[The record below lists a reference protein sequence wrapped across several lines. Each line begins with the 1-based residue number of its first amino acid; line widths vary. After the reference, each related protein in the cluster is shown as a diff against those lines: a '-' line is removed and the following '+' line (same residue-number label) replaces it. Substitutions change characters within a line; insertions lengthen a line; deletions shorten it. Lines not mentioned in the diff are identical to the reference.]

1 MRSLIFLTVVLGA
14 GCSSG
19 GDAPGG
25 DVPAGAKPAAGQPQI
40 TSVAGIEW
48 GLPSDSIVARRGE
61 PDSRTA
67 IVREVEGLA
76 YRETLIGVPVDLL
89 YLVHRRHGMIR
100 GAYGVPISS
109 ADGCVDALRLIDRGL
124 SERYPELE
132 PIVQLNAGA
141 EPCTPVLAG
150 KGSYAKVWND
160 PVNDARIGL
169 VLAPPGSRVTLIYT
183 TPRADAWESERT
195 ESQF

>member
-1 MRSLIFLTVVLGA
+1 MRNPIILSVVLAA
-14 GCSSG
+14 GCSFG
-19 GDAPGG
+19 GDAP
-25 DVPAGAKPAAGQPQI
+25 ARTKSAAGQPQI
-40 TSVAGIEW
+40 TAVAGIEW

-61 PDSRTA
+61 PDSRA
-67 IVREVEGLA
+67 EVGREVEGLA

-100 GAYGVPISS
+100 GGYGLPISS
-109 ADGCVDALRLIDRGL
+109 AEGCVDALHLIDRGL

-141 EPCTPVLAG
+141 EPCTTVLAG
-150 KGSYAKVWND
+150 KGTYSKVWTD
-160 PVNDARIGL
+160 PVNDARIAL
-169 VLAPPGSRVTLIYT
+169 LLAPPGSRVTLLYT
-183 TPRADAWESERT
+183 TPEADEWESQKN